1 MPIVGLREFLRLEAA
16 GGIVLVLAAMAA
28 LLVAN
33 SPLSGVYLKFLDVP
47 GVVQVGNLVISK
59 PLLLWVNDLWMA
71 VFFFL
76 VGLEIKRE
84 VLVGQLS
91 SRSELLLPMSAAVG
105 GMVVPAAIYAALNW
119 HNPVNLNGWAI
130 PAATD
135 IAFALGI
142 LALLGSRAPTS
153 LKVLL
158 TAIAIIDDLGAIII
172 IAIFY
177 TDNLSFS
184 SLALAT
190 IACSGL
196 ILLNLLKVKSLAPFA
211 ILGFLL
217 WVCVLKSG
225 VHATL
230 AGVLTALTIPHRVD
244 GSGNSPLEQ
253 IEHALHPWV
262 AFLVLP
268 MFAFVNAGIS
278 FRGISFASIFEPVTL
293 GIAAGLI
300 IGKQIGVF
308 VPLWLCIRSGLVRMP
323 ENANYL
329 QLYAVSVLC
338 GIGFTMS
345 LFIGGLAFELSDFRA
360 PVRLG
365 VLSGS
370 TVCAVLGYLLLRFG
384 SQASVGK
391 HAVGAR

>member
-1 MPIVGLREFLRLEAA
+1 MPILGLREFLRLEAA
-16 GGIVLVLAAMAA
+16 GGIVLVLAAATA

-33 SPLSGVYLKFLDVP
+33 SALSSVYLEFLNVR
-47 GVVQVGNLVISK
+47 GVVQVGELVISK

-84 VLVGQLS
+84 ALVGQLS
-91 SRSELLLPMSAAVG
+91 SRSELLLPASAAVG

-119 HNPVNLNGWAI
+119 HDPVNLNGWAI

-158 TAIAIIDDLGAIII
+158 AAIAIIDDLGAIII

-184 SLALAT
+184 SLALAA

-196 ILLNLLKVKSLAPFA
+196 VLLNILKVKSLVPYI
-211 ILGFLL
+211 ILGSLL
-217 WVCVLKSG
+217 WICVLKSG

-244 GSGNSPLEQ
+244 DSGDSPLEQ
-253 IEHALHPWV
+253 LEHALHPWV

-268 MFAFVNAGIS
+268 MFAFANAGIS
-278 FRGISFASIFEPVTL
+278 FRGMSFASVFEPVTL
-293 GIAAGLI
+293 GIAGGLI

-308 VPLWLCIRSGLVRMP
+308 VPLWLAIRLGLARMP
-323 ENANYL
+323 ENASYL

-370 TVCAVLGYLLLRFG
+370 IVCAVLGYLLMRFG
-384 SQASVGK
+384 SQVSVGK
-391 HAVGAR
+391 RVVDT

>member
-1 MPIVGLREFLRLEAA
+1 MLIVGLREFFRLEAA
-16 GGIVLVLAAMAA
+16 GGLVLVIAAFAA

-33 SPLSGVYLKFLDVP
+33 SPLSGVYLEFLKVP
-47 GVVQVGNLVISK
+47 GVLQIGELVVSK

-84 VLVGQLS
+84 ILVGQLS
-91 SRSELLLPMSAAVG
+91 SRSELVLPMSAAIG
-105 GMVVPAAIYAALNW
+105 GMVVPAAIYAAFNW
-119 HNPVNLNGWAI
+119 DSSVNLNGWAI

-177 TDNLSFS
+177 TDNLSFG
-184 SLALAT
+184 SLVLAALA
-190 IACSGL
+190 CCGL
-196 ILLNLLKVKSLAPFA
+196 VLLNVVKVKSLAPYV
-211 ILGFLL
+211 ILGSFL

-230 AGVLTALTIPHRVD
+230 AGVLTALTIPHRID
-244 GSGNSPLEQ
+244 DSEYSPLQ
-253 IEHALHPWV
+253 QLEHGLHPWV
-262 AFLVLP
+262 AFLILP
-268 MFAFVNAGIS
+268 MFAFANAGVS
-278 FRGISFASIFEPVTL
+278 FRGMSFTSVFEPVTL
-293 GIAAGLI
+293 GIATGLV

-308 VPLWLCIRSGLVRMP
+308 LPLWLCIRSGLARMP
-323 ENANYL
+323 ENTNYL
-329 QLYAVSVLC
+329 QLYGVSVLC

-370 TVCAVLGYLLLRFG
+370 IICAVIGYLLLRFG
-384 SQASVGK
+384 SRASADRQTEV
-391 HAVGAR
+391 A